1 MSNKRD
7 LYEIIGSEE
16 IEIERV
22 NDGGN
27 KKNN

>member
-27 KKNN
+27 KKND